1 MSTIS
6 SKSSTKNLNICL
18 LGLFTAIMLFCGIL
32 FPALG
37 YIGIGPLKI
46 TFLPVFVAIG
56 SALMGWKAGLYLGT
70 LFGLTSLY
78 LAYTMDTLGQLMF
91 GINEFYT
98 FIVVVVSRML
108 MGLLTGIIADTVKRF
123 KKGTF
128 SEIMGYGI
136 ISLSSS
142 LLNTIFFV
150 GTLILLFGTNQEVLD
165 VFGASSVWGIIVAL
179 VTVNAA
185 VEIAFSLLV
194 GTSLTKAIC
203 QITHK
208 IIKER

>member
-6 SKSSTKNLNICL
+6 SKSNTKILNICL

-37 YIGIGPLKI
+37 YIRIGILEI

-78 LAYTMDTLGQLMF
+78 QAYTINILGQLML

-98 FIVVVVSRML
+98 FIVVVLSRML
-108 MGLLTGIIADTVKRF
+108 MGLLTGIIADAVKKF

-128 SEIMGYGI
+128 SEMLGYGI
-136 ISLSSS
+136 ISLSAPI
-142 LLNTIFFV
+142 LNTIFFV
-150 GTLILLFGTNQEVLD
+150 GSLILLFGANQEVLD
-165 VFGASSVWGIIVAL
+165 TFGTSSIWGIIVAL
-179 VTVNAA
+179 VTLNAA
-185 VEIAFSLLV
+185 VEIAFSLIV

-203 QITHK
+203 QIFRK